1 MTDTQYTPSAISAAV
16 HAGADL
22 VQDELDLG
30 ERDQDLIHLI
40 VNAATMHLDN
50 PDVSFDD
57 VVRATFDRPPAAVRG
72 WWSSWA

>member
-1 MTDTQYTPSAISAAV
+1 MTDPQYPHSAISAAV
-16 HAGADL
+16 HAGAEL

-40 VNAATMHLDN
+40 VSAAMMHLDN
-50 PDVSFDD
+50 PEVSFDD
-57 VVRATFDRPPAAVRG
+57 VVRAAFDRLPGAVRG